1 MAITLLRRQSDVPTV
16 QGQDD
21 SRMMR
26 YAVVH
31 DGVTRGYQSEC
42 GYSTSGSTFTVLG
55 GEIIVDGWQAIIDS
69 LGCAVQAISSST
81 KMYYI
86 VYVEYDLRIP
96 DQQSVTI
103 KSTYASGTFP
113 VITPGDDLT
122 ENPNGLR
129 RLALY
134 RFTIQNGVISGVE
147 RLFSY
152 CEVGDSKNVT
162 TSINGKAITSIF
174 ESDGMTAKKATH
186 AEMTEKIKMVKITP
200 DNLSLPLLGSCTISE
215 DLVEGGNYLVEFDTG
230 FRATGVAYSS
240 GSKVRVDLISLKYLG
255 DDGIEIA
262 GTRIIGENGEL
273 RYSMG
278 MSFGFVGDGP
288 TVGGFGGKIIAVYR
302 CGQYVEE

>member
-26 YAVVH
+26 YAVAH

-42 GYSTSGSTFTVLG
+42 GYRISGSTFTVLG
-55 GEIIVDGWQAIIDS
+55 GEIIVNGWQAIIDS

-86 VYVEYDLRIP
+86 VYVEYDLRTP

-103 KSTYASGTFP
+103 KSTYTSGAFP
-113 VITPGDDLT
+113 EITPGDDLT

-162 TSINGKAITSIF
+162 VSINGKAITSIF
-174 ESDGMTAKKATH
+174 ESDGTTVKRASNAAKLNNKNLYRHEIAWHLDDSSVSEVSYSEVYSSMGTPVTD
-186 AEMTEKIKMVKITP
+186 AASLQNLLSSIGSVRLYASNMFKIINSDHFLAGYIFISENGGDVKFHFVHMFK
-200 DNLSLPLLGSCTISE
+200 DTIS
-215 DLVEGGNYLVEFDTG
+215 DYADMSSSTMTVTGGIVDTV
-230 FRATGVAYSS
+230 TQI
-240 GSKVRVDLISLKYLG
+240 L
-255 DDGIEIA
+255 
-262 GTRIIGENGEL
+262 
-273 RYSMG
+273 
-278 MSFGFVGDGP
+278 
-288 TVGGFGGKIIAVYR
+288 
-302 CGQYVEE
+302 

>member
-42 GYSTSGSTFTVLG
+42 GYRTSGSTFTVLS

-86 VYVEYDLRIP
+86 VYVEYDLRIS

-103 KSTYASGTFP
+103 KSTYTSGAFP
-113 VITPGDDLT
+113 EITPGDDLT

-129 RLALY
+129 RFALY
-134 RFTIQNGVISGVE
+134 RFTIQNGTISGVE

-162 TSINGKAITSIF
+162 TSINGKAISDIF
-174 ESDGMTAKKATH
+174 ESNGTTAKKATH
-186 AEMTEKIKMVKITP
+186 ATTIDKSLFQISRRGKHEDYDYTITTIAPTDTIFLGLSDVYEYLMGEAAGFTALASGWVNIDGKKCVIYQVRGELGNHMYADYIKSDGSDIDKIE
-200 DNLSLPLLGSCTISE
+200 LPLSQ
-215 DLVEGGNYLVEFDTG
+215 
-230 FRATGVAYSS
+230 GVGVSA
-240 GSKVRVDLISLKYLG
+240 ISL
-255 DDGIEIA
+255 
-262 GTRIIGENGEL
+262 
-273 RYSMG
+273 
-278 MSFGFVGDGP
+278 
-288 TVGGFGGKIIAVYR
+288 
-302 CGQYVEE
+302 

>member
-42 GYSTSGSTFTVLG
+42 GYRTSGSTFTVLS

-86 VYVEYDLRIP
+86 VYVEYDLRVS

-103 KSTYASGTFP
+103 KSTYTSGAFP
-113 VITPGDDLT
+113 EITPGDDLT

-129 RLALY
+129 RFALY
-134 RFTIQNGVISGVE
+134 RFTIQNGTISGVE

-174 ESDGMTAKKATH
+174 ESNGTTAKKAT
-186 AEMTEKIKMVKITP
+186 
-200 DNLSLPLLGSCTISE
+200 TIGKYQHNIEVRWS
-215 DLVEGGNYLVEFDTG
+215 
-230 FRATGVAYSS
+230 SS
-240 GSKVRVDLISLKYLG
+240 GYATSVLFSFIDETKAPYTKETITNIGNFFTDRMQASGYHYDDSEQTAITHIVWAVTVNTSGSLGLYYADYGTARHGFNVSKAQTFKDNVVAL
-255 DDGIEIA
+255 
-262 GTRIIGENGEL
+262 
-273 RYSMG
+273 
-278 MSFGFVGDGP
+278 
-288 TVGGFGGKIIAVYR
+288 
-302 CGQYVEE
+302 

>member
-42 GYSTSGSTFTVLG
+42 GYRISGSTFTVLG

-86 VYVEYDLRIP
+86 VYVEYDLRTP

-103 KSTYASGTFP
+103 KSTYTSGTFP
-113 VITPGDDLT
+113 EITPGDDLT

-129 RLALY
+129 RFALY
-134 RFTIQNGVISGVE
+134 RFTIQNGTISDVE

-174 ESDGMTAKKATH
+174 ENDGTTVKRATTAATARKMEYPSYSH
-186 AEMTEKIKMVKITP
+186 QIVITGRNGANVFRVGLVLIDRRSSPYRQLLDFYSALNPWTEAKIAASGYC
-200 DNLSLPLLGSCTISE
+200 NGSA
-215 DLVEGGNYLVEFDTG
+215 VWAVQFVHNYDTG
-230 FRATGVAYSS
+230 EQTMNVMYS
-240 GSKVRVDLISLKYLG
+240 DSLSQ
-255 DDGIEIA
+255 EIKQSHIV
-262 GTRIIGENGEL
+262 TFEDK
-273 RYSMG
+273 M
-278 MSFGFVGDGP
+278 FDV
-288 TVGGFGGKIIAVYR
+288 
-302 CGQYVEE
+302 

>member
-42 GYSTSGSTFTVLG
+42 GYSISGSTFTVLG
-55 GEIIVDGWQAIIDS
+55 GEVIVDGWQAIIDS

-86 VYVEYDLRIP
+86 VYVEYDLRIS

-103 KSTYASGTFP
+103 KSTYASGAFP
-113 VITPGDDLT
+113 EITPGDDLT

-129 RLALY
+129 RFALY
-134 RFTIQNGVISGVE
+134 RFTIQNGTISGVE

-174 ESDGMTAKKATH
+174 ETDGTTAKKATH
-186 AEMTEKIKMVKITP
+186 ASA
-200 DNLSLPLLGSCTISE
+200 DANGNPLLATDPAKLEIMVDGIPGNGWTEALASE
-215 DLVEGGNYLVEFDTG
+215 RLPAAGIYLVCARNSNYAMTSIGIIIYDGNNE
-230 FRATGVAYSS
+230 ATSILSCWSSSKGYYNVHLINNSS
-240 GSKVRVDLISLKYLG
+240 GFSVFEEG
-255 DDGIEIA
+255 PDGEEWTMTGPA
-262 GTRIIGENGEL
+262 RIYYKRI
-273 RYSMG
+273 
-278 MSFGFVGDGP
+278 V
-288 TVGGFGGKIIAVYR
+288 
-302 CGQYVEE
+302 